1 MAIGYHAMILKN
13 APNPN
18 TAKLFID
25 FMHSKKGQEI
35 LAPLMGYAIARKD
48 LNVPAAVLK
57 ASPPTDK
64 MNLIPF
70 NWKTFTSKQHKAYQK
85 EYRDIFYKTAPTKPA
100 RK

>member
-1 MAIGYHAMILKN
+1 MILKN
-13 APNPN
+13 SSNPN

-35 LAPLMGYAIARKD
+35 LAPLMGYGIARKD
-48 LNVPAAVLK
+48 LNVPAAVLN

-70 NWKTFTSKQHKAYQK
+70 DWQTFTIKDLKRHQK
-85 EYRDIFYKTAPTKPA
+85 EYRDIFYKTAPTKPS